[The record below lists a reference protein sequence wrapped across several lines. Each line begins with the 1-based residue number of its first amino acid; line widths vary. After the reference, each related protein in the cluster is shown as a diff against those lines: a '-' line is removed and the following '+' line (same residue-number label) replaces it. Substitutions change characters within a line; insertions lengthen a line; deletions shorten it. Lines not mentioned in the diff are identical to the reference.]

1 MSRMELRLGVEFRP
15 KKVRM
20 KRSRMVRYMKD
31 MKQTI
36 SFKQSG
42 QSKLLLRVLPIGC
55 DQSLL

>member
-1 MSRMELRLGVEFRP
+1 MRLGVEFRP